1 MNKKM
6 ILTLVLILCMSIVF
20 TGCQGKDLPEG
31 IESKTFFKDLN
42 KAYELLADSMADN
55 TYYEEDISKI
65 FDKMNKIEY
74 KSKLNDYELLILES
88 LNGSLDG
95 IKKDLT
101 TGERVIQSVTIK
113 DIDWIMDTMSEYW
126 TEQKEK

>member
-1 MNKKM
+1 MNKK
-6 ILTLVLILCMSIVF
+6 IVLLLILVLCMNVVF
-20 TGCQGKDLPEG
+20 AGCQSNKLPDG
-31 IESKTFFKDLN
+31 IESKIFFKDLN

-55 TYYEEDISKI
+55 TYYEEDINKI

-74 KSKLNDYELLILES
+74 KNKLNDYELLILES

-101 TGERVIQSVTIK
+101 TGERIIQSVTTK

-126 TEQKEK
+126 TEQSEK

>member
-1 MNKKM
+1 MKKKY
-6 ILTLVLILCMSIVF
+6 ILTLILVLCMSIVF
-20 TGCQGKDLPEG
+20 TECQSNKLPDG

-101 TGERVIQSVTIK
+101 TGERIIQSSTIK
-113 DIDWIMDTMSEYW
+113 DIDWIFEVMNEYW
-126 TEQKEK
+126 IEQNKN

>member
-1 MNKKM
+1 MNKKI
-6 ILTLVLILCMSIVF
+6 ILLLILILCISIVF
-20 TGCQGKDLPEG
+20 TGCQSNKLPDG
-31 IESKTFFKDLN
+31 IESKIFFKDLN

-55 TYYEEDISKI
+55 TYYEEDINKI

-74 KSKLNDYELLILES
+74 KNKLNDYELLILES

-101 TGERVIQSVTIK
+101 TGERIIQSSTTK
-113 DIDWIMDTMSEYW
+113 DIDWIFEIMSEYW
-126 TEQKEK
+126 TEQNEK

>member
-1 MNKKM
+1 MNKK
-6 ILTLVLILCMSIVF
+6 ITLLLILVLCMNVVF
-20 TGCQGKDLPEG
+20 AGCQSNKLPDG
-31 IESKTFFKDLN
+31 IESKIFFKDLN

-55 TYYEEDISKI
+55 TYYEEDINKI

-74 KSKLNDYELLILES
+74 KNKLNDYELLILES

-101 TGERVIQSVTIK
+101 TGERIIQSVTTK
-113 DIDWIMDTMSEYW
+113 DIDWIMDIMSEYW
-126 TEQKEK
+126 TEQSEK